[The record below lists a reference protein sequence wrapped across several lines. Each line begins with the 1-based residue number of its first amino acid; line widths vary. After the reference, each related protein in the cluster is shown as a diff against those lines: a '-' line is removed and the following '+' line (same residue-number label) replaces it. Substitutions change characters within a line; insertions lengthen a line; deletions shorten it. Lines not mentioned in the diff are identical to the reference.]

1 MEAGGKAAKGV
12 VPLRERAMTKPET
25 EDTPKQANKA
35 VPKSKPPQA
44 GDLAPLKTTAGR
56 QGERGE
62 SPMRRTGVPR
72 GEF

>member
-44 GDLAPLKTTAGR
+44 GDLAPL
-56 QGERGE
+56 
-62 SPMRRTGVPR
+62 
-72 GEF
+72 